1 MRLVFITNFVHH
13 HQVPLADELYKILGD
28 DYKYIA
34 TDPLPE
40 WLIKGGYDA
49 KIQRTYIVKD
59 YESRETHQYAL
70 KLADEADVVIIGSA
84 SEEFIKERLKSN
96 KLTFRYSERWF
107 KKRPWFLTG
116 IRGWRNYYLNHIRYN
131 RKPLYLLAA
140 SAYTA
145 NDAYAIGAYKNKVFK
160 WGYFTQVPT
169 LNVEEVL
176 TRRKENRLKRHQDV
190 SILWVARLI
199 GWKHPELPIILAKRL
214 KDDGY
219 KFCIDM
225 FGSGEKETYCRTLA
239 HSLGVED
246 VVHFQGNRPNDEIL
260 EEMRNH
266 DIFLFTSDKNEGWG
280 AVLNE
285 AMSNACAVVASDKIG
300 AVPFLIQDGKN
311 GLIFESQNG
320 ESLYRKVKYLMDNPQ
335 SREQISR
342 NAYNTMSE
350 FWNPQNAANRL
361 IHLCINLQKHQSTP
375 YNEGPCSQALPWK
388 Y

>member
-49 KIQRTYIVKD
+49 NIQRTYIVKD
-59 YESRETHQYAL
+59 YESREAHQYAL

-145 NDAYAIGAYKNKVFK
+145 NDVYAIGAYKNKVFK
-160 WGYFTQVPT
+160 WGYFTQVPK

-199 GWKHPELPIILAKRL
+199 GLKHPELPILLAKRL

-219 KFCIDM
+219 RFSIDM
-225 FGSGEKETYCRTLA
+225 FGSGEKEAYCRSLA
-239 HSLGVED
+239 HRIGVED
-246 VVHFQGNRPNDEIL
+246 VVHFQGNRPNNEIL
-260 EEMRNH
+260 EEMHNH

-311 GLIFESQNG
+311 GLIYKSENG
-320 ESLYRKVKYLMDNPQ
+320 ESLYRKVKYLIDDIDF
-335 SREQISR
+335 RTRISKS
-342 NAYNTMSE
+342 AYNTISSIWSPLSATNRFIQLSE
-350 FWNPQNAANRL
+350 AL
-361 IHLCINLQKHQSTP
+361 LQKQETP
-375 YNEGPCSQALPWK
+375 FLEGPCSKA
-388 Y
+388 